1 MSNYEMEDSPAPD
14 SKGED
19 SKKISFRFC
28 RECSNMLYPKEDR
41 LTNQLMF
48 ACRTCQFSEPAT
60 ASCIW
65 RNSLKEDVQETA
77 GNVDD
82 VAQDPTVGNSNDSS
96 DYDDIMEDS
105 TELEDVEGE
114 DIVPGLCTLCGQ
126 EILCPICE
134 KPTDG
139 GTALE
144 VDDPDRDAND
154 TGDEAVEQEKRERES
169 A

>member
-1 MSNYEMEDSPAPD
+1 
-14 SKGED
+14 
-19 SKKISFRFC
+19 
-28 RECSNMLYPKEDR
+28 MLYPKEDR

-48 ACRTCQFSEPAT
+48 ACRTCTYSEQAT

-82 VAQDPTVGNSNDSS
+82 VAQDPTVGDSNHPSDFDEIMNDSKGEAEVEV
-96 DYDDIMEDS
+96 ED
-105 TELEDVEGE
+105 E
-114 DIVPGLCTLCGQ
+114 DIVPELCTLCGH

-134 KPTDG
+134 RPTDG

-144 VDDPDRDAND
+144 IDDPERDLRYD
-154 TGDEAVEQEKRERES
+154 GDDAVDQEKWEREH